1 VAARS
6 SSFSLCAVSPH
17 RELVTLFGIAEP
29 LSCLTHALSA
39 LALLA
44 LGPALVRRGGGG
56 ARSVALALYVAAVAF
71 MFLAS
76 ATYHALP
83 FAHPARDLFWHLDH
97 ASIWIGLAASFA
109 AVRVVYLEGRF
120 VPVVAVLW
128 SIAIVGVSSEM
139 TALREL
145 PAWISPALYIFMG
158 WCGLP
163 TVLLVRRERGA
174 EEAWPLLWSGV
185 VVTVGGF
192 MDVFQWPHVAP
203 GLVEAHELLHLTT
216 LVGGAVYFRGL
227 WRAAGRWAP
236 PPCAAPSR
244 EIDAAAPA

>member
-1 VAARS
+1 M
-6 SSFSLCAVSPH
+6 SPH
-17 RELVTLFGIAEP
+17 RDLVTLFGIAEP
-29 LSCLTHALSA
+29 LSCLTHAVSGVLI
-39 LALLA
+39 LA

-56 ARSVALALYVAAVAF
+56 ARSLALALYVAAVAF

-83 FAHPARDLFWHLDH
+83 AVHPARDLFWHLDH

-120 VPVVAVLW
+120 VPVVGALW
-128 SIAIVGVSSEM
+128 AIAIVGVTSEM
-139 TALREL
+139 SALREL
-145 PAWISPALYIFMG
+145 PPWISPALYIFMG

-174 EEAWPLLWSGV
+174 DEAWPLLWSGI

-192 MDVFQWPHVAP
+192 MDVFQWPDLLP

-216 LVGGAVYFRGL
+216 LVGGAVYFGGL
-227 WRAAGRWAP
+227 WRAAGAP
-236 PPCAAPSR
+236 RPCAAPSR
-244 EIDAAAPA
+244 HVDAAATA